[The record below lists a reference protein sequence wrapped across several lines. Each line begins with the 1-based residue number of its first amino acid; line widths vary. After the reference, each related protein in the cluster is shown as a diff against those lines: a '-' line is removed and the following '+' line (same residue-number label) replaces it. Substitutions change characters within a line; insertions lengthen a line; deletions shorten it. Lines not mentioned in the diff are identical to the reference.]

1 MYFGAVYIVPS
12 NSSSNK
18 SKGINAD
25 TFLILQ
31 KETSTFSPVGGHIIL
46 GGGGG
51 GGEDFNSRLGNK
63 LTDYIVSDSN
73 DFLPIDN
80 NFQADSSSF
89 THRYIQDKNTKASG

>member
-31 KETSTFSPVGGHIIL
+31 KETSTFSPLGGHIIL

-51 GGEDFNSRLGNK
+51 DFNSRLGNK

-73 DFLPIDN
+73 DF
-80 NFQADSSSF
+80 F
-89 THRYIQDKNTKASG
+89 TYR